1 MKTIIIIKIKLMID
15 NNNNNV
21 YIYMHAFHW
30 IYFFYILYIISCL
43 ISNIYIYMTTL
54 YTRILY
60 IISCLVSTI
69 HIIHKFM
76 SNLMCIKKIYWVVYV
91 HQMIHVTHVTESSK
105 IPWTQLSMLTERVT
119 PRALGLLI
127 ETSQERTA
135 PCDSKIPGSNGSNRV
150 KPQI

>member
-1 MKTIIIIKIKLMID
+1 MIIITIMFI
-15 NNNNNV
+15 
-21 YIYMHAFHW
+21 YICMHF
-30 IYFFYILYIISCL
+30 IEYIFLHIVH
-43 ISNIYIYMTTL
+43 NFMFNFKYIYMTTL

-91 HQMIHVTHVTESSK
+91 HQVIHVTHVTESSK